1 MFLKKCLR
9 PLVLLIMIYTPMQ
22 TMAWSVIGHR
32 VVGEIAD
39 SYLTKKAK
47 KNIGLILGNESVAM
61 SSTWSDF
68 VKSDPVFNY
77 MYNWHFINL
86 KEGLSEQDIRTYLA
100 TDTTTDVYTKIIFCT
115 EQLKNKNLD
124 QRLKAIYL
132 KSLIHMVGDL
142 HQPMHVGRYEDLGGN
157 KIKVNWFNTPTNLHA
172 VWDEKLVSFQELSY
186 TEYACNINFTTK
198 AERKILQ
205 EAPLSTWVVESYF
218 IAQNLYNDITQPD
231 QKLDYKY
238 NYKYVNTL
246 NSQLLKGGVRLAGL
260 LNEIFG

>member
-1 MFLKKCLR
+1 MIKKTLR
-9 PLVLLIMIYTPMQ
+9 TLVFMVMMYIPMQ
-22 TMAWSVIGHR
+22 TMAWGVLGHR
-32 VVGEIAD
+32 IVGEIAD

-47 KNIGLILGNESVAM
+47 RNIAQILGNESVAM

-68 VKSDPVFNY
+68 IKSDAAYGY

-86 KEGLSEQDIRTYLA
+86 KEGLSEQDIRNYLA

-115 EQLKNKNLD
+115 EQLKNKSTD
-124 QRLKAIYL
+124 KRLKEIYL

-157 KIKVNWFNTPTNLHA
+157 KIKVNWFSTPTNLHA
-172 VWDEKLVSFQELSY
+172 VWDEKLIDFQQLSY
-186 TEYACNINFTTK
+186 TEYARAINFTTK
-198 AERKILQ
+198 NERNVLQ
-205 EAPLSTWVVESYF
+205 QAPLSTWVVESYF
-218 IAQNLYNDITQPD
+218 IAQNLYSDITQPD
-231 QKLDYKY
+231 QRLDYKY

>member
-1 MFLKKCLR
+1 MTLNKILR
-9 PLVLLIMIYTPMQ
+9 PLVFMVMMYIPAQ

-39 SYLTKKAK
+39 TYLTKKAK

-61 SSTWSDF
+61 SSNWSDF
-68 VKSDPVFNY
+68 VKSDPAFGY

-86 KEGLSEQDIRTYLA
+86 KEGLSEQDIRNYLA
-100 TDTTTDVYTKIIFCT
+100 TDTTTDIYTKIIFCT
-115 EQLKNKNLD
+115 EQLKNKSVD
-124 QRLKAIYL
+124 IRLKEIYL

-157 KIKVNWFNTPTNLHA
+157 KIKVNWFSTPTNLHA

-186 TEYACNINFTTK
+186 TEYAKVINYTTK
-198 AERKILQ
+198 KERKFLQ
-205 EAPLSTWVVESYF
+205 EAPLSTWVVESYY
-218 IAQNLYNDITQPD
+218 IAQNLYSDITQPD
-231 QKLDYKY
+231 QRLDYKY
-238 NYKYVNTL
+238 NYKYVATL
-246 NSQLLKGGVRLAGL
+246 NNQLLKGGVRLAGL